1 MANLT
6 SQLSG
11 DSQLTVF
18 LSMEDEAIY
27 RSLKHL
33 WMSDKPQMQATA
45 KAAWITFS
53 INICLNCY

>member
-11 DSQLTVF
+11 DSQLTFF

-27 RSLKHL
+27 RSLKHS
-33 WMSDKPQMQATA
+33 WMSDKPHIQAA
-45 KAAWITFS
+45 EKQHGLLLAS
-53 INICLNCY
+53 IFV